1 MYKKF
6 RVVMVNTS
14 HSGNIGAAARAMKNM
29 NLSELWLVA
38 PKSFPDV
45 KARVRAVNALDIL
58 ENVVVVDTLEEALVS
73 CEFVI
78 GASARLRDIPWPL
91 LNPREMA
98 EKMWSLVKQP
108 ETNNVAMVFGRESS
122 GLSNEELERCNYLV
136 NIPTSVEYSSLNIA
150 AAIQVLCYEIHMS
163 AYLES
168 PIEEIEAEF
177 PLATN
182 DDMERLYRH
191 FEEALIE
198 LNFLKPQNPKQL
210 MRRIR
215 RLFNRSGV
223 DKMELNILRG
233 ILSAAQSKYK
243 KET

>member
-14 HSGNIGAAARAMKNM
+14 HPGNIGAAARAMKNM

-38 PKSFPDV
+38 PRSFPDD
-45 KARVRAVNALDIL
+45 KARARAASALDIL
-58 ENVVVVDTLEEALVS
+58 NNVVVVDTLEEALVG
-73 CEFVI
+73 CEFVV
-78 GASARLRDIPWPL
+78 GASARLREIPWPL

-98 EKMWSLVKQP
+98 EKMWALASLP
-108 ETNNVAMVFGRESS
+108 ETQSVAMVFGRENS
-122 GLSNEELERCNYLV
+122 GLTNEELQRCNYLV
-136 NIPTSVEYSSLNIA
+136 NIPANEQYSSLNIA
-150 AAIQVLCYEIHMS
+150 AAIQVLCYEIHMKV
-163 AYLES
+163 YLET
-168 PIEEIEAEF
+168 PIAELEAEF
-177 PLATN
+177 PLASN
-182 DDMERLYRH
+182 DDMERLYEH
-191 FEEALIE
+191 FEIALTE
-198 LNFLKPQNPKQL
+198 LDFLKPDNPKQL

-243 KET
+243 K

>member
-1 MYKKF
+1 
-6 RVVMVNTS
+6 MVNTS

-29 NLSELWLVA
+29 NLTELWLVA

-45 KARVRAVNALDIL
+45 KARVMAVNALDIL
-58 ENVVVVDTLEEALVS
+58 ENVVVVETLEEALTG

-98 EKMWSLVKQP
+98 DKMWSLVSQP
-108 ETNNVAMVFGRESS
+108 DTNNVAMVFGRESS

-136 NIPTSVEYSSLNIA
+136 NIPTSADYSSLNIA
-150 AAIQVLCYEIHMS
+150 AAIQVLCYEIHMK
-163 AYLES
+163 AYLDS
-168 PIEEIEAEF
+168 PAEEIEAEF

-182 DDMERLYRH
+182 DDMERLYQH

-198 LNFLKPQNPKQL
+198 LNFLKPHNPKQL

-243 KET
+243 KEI